1 MTAASVGH
9 NRGRSRPALCMLH
22 SFKMVE
28 RRMITRRKISVGD
41 SEYILA
47 TSTIFG
53 TCPVIHKFASP
64 RNTSTMSIAMAN
76 TKKNR

>member
-1 MTAASVGH
+1 
-9 NRGRSRPALCMLH
+9 MLH

-53 TCPVIHKFASP
+53 TCPVILRVRDEDPWESATF
-64 RNTSTMSIAMAN
+64 
-76 TKKNR
+76 